1 MQKIRRRVRQF
12 KEQYPLIYQF
22 AGFTLVGT
30 SGLAVMLLTYYTFLW
45 LGFSKQIANFAGFFT
60 STAYSYLL
68 NFVWVFNGKAHSR
81 NSALKFFTLY
91 FLLYLFSAWLLHIIV
106 DILHI
111 SEYLAPFI
119 NAMMIT
125 PPSFLGSKYW
135 VFRGERGRKA
145 YR

>member
-1 MQKIRRRVRQF
+1 MQKIRRLIRRV
-12 KEQYPLIYQF
+12 KEKYPFIYQF

-30 SGLAVMLLTYYTFLW
+30 SGLAVMLVTYYVFLW
-45 LGFSKQIANFAGFFT
+45 IGFSKQIANFAGFFA

-68 NFVWVFNGKAHSR
+68 NFVWVFDGKAHAR
-81 NSALKFFTLY
+81 NSAVKFFTLY
-91 FLLYLFSAWLLHIIV
+91 FLLYLFSAWLLHVIV

-119 NAMMIT
+119 NAMAIT

-135 VFRGERGRKA
+135 VFRGKPAKKA